1 MDCSFSSLL
10 SFLSCFFH
18 NTKWLVWRSIT
29 SLLRLSHIPNMKM
42 VRDFPLNLGNAI
54 QLSERENSRIE
65 ENNNE

>member
-1 MDCSFSSLL
+1 
-10 SFLSCFFH
+10 
-18 NTKWLVWRSIT
+18 
-29 SLLRLSHIPNMKM
+29 M